1 VAGDVAVSNLTDFV
15 TESRTKSDTWVEST
29 VPSEVRQQILDHP
42 EHGSRMV
49 ARWLRSLGYSE
60 ATDGKVA
67 YFRNRR
73 GS

>member
-1 VAGDVAVSNLTDFV
+1 VVVSNLTDFA
-15 TESRTKSDTWVEST
+15 TESKMKSDTWVEST
-29 VPSEVRQQILDHP
+29 IPSEIQNQIIEHP

-49 ARWLRSLGYSE
+49 ARWLRSLGYHE

>member
-1 VAGDVAVSNLTDFV
+1 M
-15 TESRTKSDTWVEST
+15 KSDTWVEST
-29 VPSEVRQQILDHP
+29 IPSEIQNQIIEHP

-49 ARWLRSLGYSE
+49 ARWLRSLGYHE

>member
-1 VAGDVAVSNLTDFV
+1 M
-15 TESRTKSDTWVEST
+15 KSDTWVEST
-29 VPSEVRQQILDHP
+29 IPAEIRKQILEHP

-49 ARWLRSLGYSE
+49 ARWLRSLGYHE

>member
-1 VAGDVAVSNLTDFV
+1 MVVSDVTDFA
-15 TESRTKSDTWVEST
+15 TESKMKSDTWVEST
-29 VPSEVRQQILDHP
+29 VPSAIRKQILEHP

-49 ARWLRSLGYSE
+49 ARWLRSLGYHE